1 MNDLEALTDL
11 AVIKEAARTTG
22 FERRKLAHETVN
34 GPMAAARLLEYLE
47 PYAGRTISGYMP
59 IRTEIDPLSV
69 MAKMSE
75 TGFVTLPVIEAANQ
89 PLTFRVWTP
98 DCELV
103 PGPYGAKVPVSGDW
117 LEPDVLIVPL
127 VAFNRSGG
135 RLGYGG
141 GFYDRTLEML
151 RARRKTIA
159 VGFAYSG
166 QEDQNLPL
174 ESTDQ
179 PLDAIVTERET
190 LVFGSS

>member
-1 MNDLEALTDL
+1 MNDLETLNDL

-22 FERRKLAHETVN
+22 FERRMVAHKEVH
-34 GPMAAARLLEYLE
+34 GPLAAARLLEYLE

-98 DCELV
+98 DCALEA
-103 PGPYGAKVPVSGDW
+103 GPYGAKVPVSGDW

-166 QEDQNLPL
+166 QEDQDLPL
-174 ESTDQ
+174 EATDQ

-190 LVFGSS
+190 LIFG

>member
-1 MNDLEALTDL
+1 MSDLESINNL

-22 FERRKLAHETVN
+22 FERRKEAHEQVS
-34 GPMAAARLLEYLE
+34 GPMAAARLQEYLE

-75 TGFVTLPVIEAANQ
+75 VGFMTVPVIEGANQ
-89 PLTFRVWTP
+89 PLKFRVWTP
-98 DCELV
+98 DCDLV
-103 PGPYGAKVPVSGDW
+103 PGPYGAKVPASGDW

-127 VAFNRSGG
+127 VAFNRDGG

-151 RARRKTIA
+151 RGRRKTIA
-159 VGFAYSG
+159 VGFAYGG
-166 QEDQNLPL
+166 QEDSNLPL